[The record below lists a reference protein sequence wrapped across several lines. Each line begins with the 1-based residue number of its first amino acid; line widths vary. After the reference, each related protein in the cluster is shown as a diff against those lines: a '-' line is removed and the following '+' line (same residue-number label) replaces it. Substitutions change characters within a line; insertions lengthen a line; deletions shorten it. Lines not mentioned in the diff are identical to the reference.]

1 MNLLTL
7 PLGEALI
14 LLAKI
19 TVIIFWGVIMIGFA
33 IRAILGS
40 IMAELLD
47 PHEEG

>member
-1 MNLLTL
+1 M
-7 PLGEALI
+7 
-14 LLAKI
+14 
-19 TVIIFWGVIMIGFA
+19 TVIIFWAVIMAGFA